1 MQILKRDGRKVEF
14 DRQKIVN
21 AIKKSFRSVDDEVSD
36 YASEKAENIADY
48 IAQRV
53 NESDKP
59 FDVEM
64 IQDLVEHGL
73 MSCKRKDVAKA
84 YILYRDERNR
94 NRKNTIDDTVN
105 NIVNVSDIYWT
116 SENANK
122 NPRLNTTQRDYI
134 AGEVSK
140 DATDRYLLPKDIVEA
155 NKAGILHFHD
165 ADYFIQHMHNCD
177 LINIDDMLQNGTVI
191 SETMI
196 EKPHSFSTACTITTQ
211 IISQVASAQYGLT
224 A

>member
-1 MQILKRDGRKVEF
+1 M
-14 DRQKIVN
+14 
-21 AIKKSFRSVDDEVSD
+21 
-36 YASEKAENIADY
+36 
-48 IAQRV
+48 

-155 NKAGILHFHD
+155 NKAGILHFH
-165 ADYFIQHMHNCD
+165 
-177 LINIDDMLQNGTVI
+177 
-191 SETMI
+191 
-196 EKPHSFSTACTITTQ
+196 K
-211 IISQVASAQYGLT
+211 
-224 A
+224 

>member
-14 DRQKIVN
+14 NRQKIVN
-21 AIKKSFRSVDDEVSD
+21 AIKKSFRSVDGEVSD

-94 NRKNTIDDTVN
+94 NRK
-105 NIVNVSDIYWT
+105 
-116 SENANK
+116 
-122 NPRLNTTQRDYI
+122 NTTQRDYI

>member
-155 NKAGILHFHD
+155 NKAGVLHFH
-165 ADYFIQHMHNCD
+165 
-177 LINIDDMLQNGTVI
+177 
-191 SETMI
+191 
-196 EKPHSFSTACTITTQ
+196 K
-211 IISQVASAQYGLT
+211 
-224 A
+224 